1 MSMRERDSSGPAGV
15 IWLLL
20 DASGMG
26 GIEKHVCVLCRALID
41 SGRRAE
47 IVLLTDHGRT
57 PFRDRLDTEGLPY
70 RVLRGGACALVRA
83 LRQARPALVHTHGY
97 KAGVVG
103 RIAAR
108 MCGFACV
115 STFHAGERAAFPVNL
130 YQRLDE
136 ALAVLSSPISVSA
149 QIAAR
154 LPWASALIPNF
165 VSLPPDG
172 CDAPLPRRIVFV
184 GRLSAEKGPDIFCEI
199 ARRNASLAEF
209 HIYGD
214 GPMRASLEA
223 EYGGEAHFHGHVAN
237 VDKIWRDAGLLLIAS
252 RAEGL
257 PMACLEALSH
267 GVPVAAARVGA
278 LPDVLGESGPGWL
291 FPGGDVEAAGAA
303 LAQWA
308 ALAPG
313 EHQALR
319 DACRARIADRFGIA
333 RGLEATLRVYG
344 EALSGREL
352 VAVARPGPA

>member
-1 MSMRERDSSGPAGV
+1 MRERHSTNPAGA

-26 GIEKHVCVLCRALID
+26 GIEKHVCVLCRALVD
-41 SGRRAE
+41 SGRPAE

-57 PFRDRLDTEGLPY
+57 PFVDRIEAEGLPY
-70 RVLRGGACALVRA
+70 RVLNGGASALVRA

-103 RIAAR
+103 RLAAR
-108 MCGFACV
+108 MFGFACV

-154 LPWASALIPNF
+154 LPWPSALIPNF
-165 VSLPPDG
+165 VALPPED
-172 CDAPLPRRIVFV
+172 CEAPLPRRIVFV

-209 HIYGD
+209 HVYGD
-214 GPMRASLEA
+214 GPMRARLEA
-223 EYGGEAHFHGHVAN
+223 EYAGVAHFHGHVAN
-237 VDKIWRDAGLLLIAS
+237 VDSIWRDAGLLLIAS

-267 GVPVAAARVGA
+267 GVPVVAANVGA
-278 LPDVLGESGPGWL
+278 LPDVIGGGGPGWL
-291 FPGGDVEAAGAA
+291 FPWGDVEAAGAA

-308 ALAPG
+308 AIEPG

-319 DACRARIADRFGIA
+319 DACRARVAERFGLA

-352 VAVARPGPA
+352 IALARPGPA